1 MIAPAVPKGTWRA
14 FLMTCPAC
22 KEHLVSLGFRAH
34 EGSLLSSRLVHPPS
48 SSRGPVSGD
57 VPAAIA
63 TDYNEAAVVLPYS
76 PKASAALSRRCAQA
90 VLRDAGYIQR
100 NLADQIDAVLSEA
113 DPLKA
118 IPTGLR
124 TTLDLVRNFGNFAA
138 HVINDQTTLQII
150 TVEEHEAEYCLDVL
164 DALFDQYYIK
174 PAEAL
179 RRKEALNAK
188 LSMARKPPSK

>member
-1 MIAPAVPKGTWRA
+1 
-14 FLMTCPAC
+14 
-22 KEHLVSLGFRAH
+22 
-34 EGSLLSSRLVHPPS
+34 
-48 SSRGPVSGD
+48 
-57 VPAAIA
+57 
-63 TDYNEAAVVLPYS
+63 
-76 PKASAALSRRCAQA
+76 

-100 NLADQIDAVLSEA
+100 NLADQIDAVLTEA